1 MGKHITSRSSSFR
14 PKWAS
19 TGRLFLRFAAK
30 RSPLNIGVK
39 SLNMSENEE
48 LKLFIDEIVHRF
60 PAVGEKMQLWLEYQ
74 GFDDFTPTAM
84 MEAFSQAT
92 TEAMARRDEETV
104 VAHLRYVSEKLTRA
118 SAKEREY
125 IDVYY
130 VESLMW
136 NLDKQGKKWG
146 WGLIPPNLK
155 ELYIGMWGDPDF

>member
-1 MGKHITSRSSSFR
+1 M
-14 PKWAS
+14 
-19 TGRLFLRFAAK
+19 
-30 RSPLNIGVK
+30 GVK

-60 PAVGEKMQLWLEYQ
+60 PAVGEKMQKWLEYQ

-146 WGLIPPNLK
+146 WGLVPPNLK